1 MYPIQ
6 PDPDSNDVI
15 DMFLARG
22 ERWKRLRTIVN
33 PTFSNAKMKQ
43 VRHIRKGSFISILRA
58 IYQRDRRI
66 FYFCNIY
73 LHKRLAIN
81 LR

>member
-58 IYQRDRRI
+58 IYI
-66 FYFCNIY
+66 ITNATEEFFISLIY
-73 LHKRLAIN
+73 TCISV